1 MSALVVP
8 YPALSPTEPEVIEK
22 LLEVQGKILQLEQ
35 VPIRTEHVIHA
46 GIYSRTVTMPPSTVL
61 VGAFIK
67 RPTIVI
73 TVGSGRVLI
82 GKDWAEIGGYQVLP
96 ASANRKQIFVSSG
109 PLIITMIFPTSAK
122 TVEEAEREFTDDHE
136 LLLSRR
142 QDLNSVTITGE

>member
-1 MSALVVP
+1 MSGITIT
-8 YPALSPTEPEVIEK
+8 YPALSPTEPGVIER
-22 LLEVQGKILQLEQ
+22 LLKVQDKILQLEQ

-46 GIYSRTVTMPPSTVL
+46 GMYSRTVTMPPSTVL
-61 VGAFIK
+61 VGALIK

-96 ASANRKQIFVSSG
+96 ASANRKQIFVSDG
-109 PLIITMIFPTSAK
+109 PLIITMIFPTLVK
-122 TVEEAEREFTDDHE
+122 TVEDAEREFTDDHE